1 MGNVWSESHATT
13 VKGRM
18 KLDVYPYY
26 IKNNYFVRDG
36 VDIGAQQVH
45 PHNHFLHIIQNLHT
59 WDVRL

>member
-1 MGNVWSESHATT
+1 MQG
-13 VKGRM
+13 
-18 KLDVYPYY
+18 